1 MNLDVNFWRVRQE
14 NFTQLKGMNIKE
26 AIFKENGDTFQN
38 SSIYLLFYEK
48 ISNKDLQDDQVP
60 ENEQPKIASMSL
72 C

>member
-1 MNLDVNFWRVRQE
+1 MNLDVNFWRVCQE

-38 SSIYLLFYEK
+38 SSIHLLFYEK